1 MLIDVLLELQEV
13 DTALDRLAHRRG
25 VLPER
30 TALDEATAALR
41 SWEADIARLR
51 GRVDELGAEIE
62 RAEAESAEIDR
73 SRDRLRAQ
81 LRTVIA
87 PREAEALQREMA
99 TLEQQRSEL
108 DDRGLAALEEQA
120 TVDDE
125 LTARRGHEAEL
136 RSAVERAEA
145 AFDAVITEL
154 DAEAAGLDGRR
165 GPLRDR
171 IDAAMLAR
179 YDRLR
184 AHLGVAVARLVGHR
198 CDGCH
203 LDLSPAE
210 VDQIKAVAP
219 NEPASCPQC
228 DRILVR

>member
-1 MLIDVLLELQEV
+1 MLIDRLLELQEI

-25 VLPER
+25 SLPER
-30 TALDEATAALR
+30 AAVDEAVGALR
-41 SWEADIARLR
+41 AWEREVSRLQ
-51 GRVDELGAEIE
+51 GRIDELGLEIE
-62 RAEAESAEIDR
+62 QAEAESSDIDR
-73 SRDRLRAQ
+73 SRERLRAQ

-99 TLEQQRSEL
+99 GLEQRRSDL

-120 TVDDE
+120 VVDDE
-125 LTARRGHEAEL
+125 LTAQRQREAGL
-136 RSAVERAEA
+136 RVSVEEAEA
-145 AFDAVITEL
+145 ALRVVVADL
-154 DAEAAGLDGRR
+154 DAEAAGLEGRR
-165 GPLRDR
+165 GPLRDALE
-171 IDAAMLAR
+171 AAMLAR

-184 AHLGVAVARLVGHR
+184 SHLGVAVARLVGHR

-210 VDQIKAVAP
+210 IDQIKAEAAGQ
-219 NEPASCPQC
+219 PASCPQC